1 MGRGRAVLPPG
12 DQSHPG
18 QGNTCSRAH
27 TDLRAGGE
35 VAVFPRAQRQV
46 SVSWGFLRASAQ
58 APEHLCGGTF
68 PGPAFVGG
76 GPEGLCPA
84 GSPRMT
90 LGLAMGVPGSGVG
103 SRYLLCVELGL
114 CGSRGLT
121 LSRGVFLSM
130 CLGPF

>member
-27 TDLRAGGE
+27 TDLGAGGE

-68 PGPAFVGG
+68 PGPAFVGVVLRG
-76 GPEGLCPA
+76 CAP
-84 GSPRMT
+84 
-90 LGLAMGVPGSGVG
+90 LGHPG
-103 SRYLLCVELGL
+103 
-114 CGSRGLT
+114 
-121 LSRGVFLSM
+121 
-130 CLGPF
+130 